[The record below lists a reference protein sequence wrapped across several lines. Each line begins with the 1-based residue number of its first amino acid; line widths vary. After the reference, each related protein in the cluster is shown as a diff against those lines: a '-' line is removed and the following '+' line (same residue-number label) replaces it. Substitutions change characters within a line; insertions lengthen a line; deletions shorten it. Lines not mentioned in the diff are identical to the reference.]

1 MAVDIFIP
9 FWGDPELL
17 YASVRSVLAQ
27 DDDDWRLT
35 VVDDCYPDPSVG
47 PAIEALGDDRV
58 TYVRNETN
66 LGITDNYRRC
76 LDLAREPW
84 IVFLGC
90 DDLLLPGYVRTIRS
104 AVEQWPAV
112 DVVQPG
118 VTVVDESGRIVKPL
132 GDVMKQ
138 RVFRPRMTG
147 PAVLGGEPL
156 AVSLLRGNWLYWP
169 SLAFRVEAVRRH
181 AFLDGFPLVQD
192 LALVVDMTIAGS
204 KLLVLPE
211 EVFAYRRHNASASS
225 ETLVDGVRFAKERA
239 YFEIAARSCDQRGWP
254 RAARAARRHLASR
267 MYAAT
272 LLPRAVSGRSWRS
285 FSTLARHA
293 LRG

>member
-1 MAVDIFIP
+1 MVVDIFIP

-27 DDDDWRLT
+27 EDDDWRLT
-35 VVDDCYPDPSVG
+35 VVDDCYPDASVG
-47 PAIEALGDDRV
+47 PAIAALGDDRV

-76 LDLAREPW
+76 LDLADQDW

-90 DDLLLPGYVRTIRS
+90 DDLLLPGYVGAVRS
-104 AVEQWPAV
+104 AIDGRA
-112 DVVQPG
+112 DIDIVQPG
-118 VTVVDESGRIVKPL
+118 VRVVDEVGRVVKPL
-132 GDVMKQ
+132 ADVVKQ
-138 RVFRPRMTG
+138 RVFRPHMDEPT
-147 PAVLGGEPL
+147 VLAGESL

-169 SLAFRVEAVRRH
+169 SLAFRVEALRRH
-181 AFLDGFPLVQD
+181 SFLDGFPLVQD

-204 KLLVLPE
+204 KLLVLPDV
-211 EVFAYRRHNASASS
+211 VFAYRRHDASASS
-225 ETLVDGVRFAKERA
+225 GTLVNGGRFERERA
-239 YFEIAARSCDQRGWP
+239 YFEIAARSCEQRGWP

-293 LRG
+293 LRP